1 MLILLSF
8 LFILILIFALIHK
21 SGSTEQKTVQK
32 IFDFDYAIIPGQI
45 TGLGSNVM
53 HLSFLTCPGLSGGAV
68 VCTNRGVVL
77 GYIAGDYVLFAHHAR
92 AYQSERIS
100 LVLSGAVSLALM
112 Y

>member
-45 TGLGSNVM
+45 TRIGSNVM
-53 HLSFLTCPGLSGGAV
+53 QLSFLTCPGFSGGVV

-77 GYIAGDYVLFAHHAR
+77 GYIGGGVQTYREEPNHHYATYAYMMHGLPR
-92 AYQSERIS
+92 A
-100 LVLSGAVSLALM
+100 V
-112 Y
+112 